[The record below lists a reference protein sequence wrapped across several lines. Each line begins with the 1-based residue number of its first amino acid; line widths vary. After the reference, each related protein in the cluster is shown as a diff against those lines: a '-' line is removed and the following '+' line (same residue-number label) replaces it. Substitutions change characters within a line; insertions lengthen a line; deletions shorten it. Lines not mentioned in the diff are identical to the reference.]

1 VLRYTSLAMRLRR
14 CDRYLLEQ
22 MLGPFLLALAG
33 LTLFIVLNI
42 ILRLSDLMVDRGIGL
57 LQLLRLLVY
66 QLPELISWAIP
77 MGTLF
82 AVFLGLGRLEHDR
95 EIMAF
100 ESIGIPLRR
109 ILLPLLVAGLA
120 LSISNFAIYNWAMPA
135 SKQAS
140 ARVYREIVFAQS
152 LPRIAT
158 NTFFKGPENQTFY
171 VRQYDSEDGS
181 IRDIEIYD
189 VSGQLYPQ
197 AEAHVT
203 ILTAP
208 YGIWSGEIWRLD
220 SGRVY
225 GFNREGV
232 LTYSGEFAEMTIP
245 VEQAANLIW
254 NQSQVPA
261 EMGVGELR
269 ERIVRAAES
278 GLPTNELRVELH
290 QRFAL
295 PLASVVFIL
304 VGGAVS
310 LMFGSRSRATGII
323 VGLVLIGIW
332 QGALLWSQAL
342 GRRGAMN
349 PALAAWVP
357 DLLFLLVGLVLFL
370 RVDHLASRDLW
381 NRIQRKLPF
390 LTTL

>member
-1 VLRYTSLAMRLRR
+1 MRLRR
-14 CDRYLLEQ
+14 CDRYLLRQ
-22 MLGPFLLALAG
+22 MLGPFLIALSG
-33 LTLFIVLNI
+33 LTLFIMLNI

-57 LQLLRLLVY
+57 LQLLRLLIY

-77 MGTLF
+77 MGALF
-82 AVFLGLGRLEHDR
+82 AVFLGLGRMEHDR
-95 EIMAF
+95 EIMAL
-100 ESIGIPLRR
+100 ESIGVPLRR
-109 ILLPLLVAGLA
+109 ILIPLLVAGLV
-120 LSISNFAIYNWAMPA
+120 LGGLNFVIYNWAMPA
-135 SKQAS
+135 SKQAFHR
-140 ARVYREIVFAQS
+140 AYREIFFAQS

-181 IRDIEIYD
+181 IRGIEIYD

-197 AEAHVT
+197 AEAHKT
-203 ILTAP
+203 IITAP
-208 YGIWSGEIWRLD
+208 TGNWTGEVWQLD
-220 SGRVY
+220 EGRVY
-225 GFNREGV
+225 GFDRDGV
-232 LTYSGEFAEMTIP
+232 LSYSGTFAELFIP
-245 VEQAANLIW
+245 VAQTADLIW
-254 NQSQVPA
+254 NQSKVPA
-261 EMGVGELR
+261 EMSVGELLHR
-269 ERIVRAAES
+269 LRLASES
-278 GLPTNELRVELH
+278 GLSTSELLVELH

-295 PLASVVFIL
+295 PLANVVFIL

-349 PALAAWVP
+349 PALAAWLP
-357 DLLFLLVGLVLFL
+357 DLIFLLVGVVLFF

-381 NRIQRKLPF
+381 SRLRRKLPF
-390 LTTL
+390 LSGA

>member
-1 VLRYTSLAMRLRR
+1 
-14 CDRYLLEQ
+14 
-22 MLGPFLLALAG
+22 
-33 LTLFIVLNI
+33 
-42 ILRLSDLMVDRGIGL
+42 
-57 LQLLRLLVY
+57 
-66 QLPELISWAIP
+66 
-77 MGTLF
+77 
-82 AVFLGLGRLEHDR
+82 
-95 EIMAF
+95 
-100 ESIGIPLRR
+100 
-109 ILLPLLVAGLA
+109 
-120 LSISNFAIYNWAMPA
+120 
-135 SKQAS
+135 
-140 ARVYREIVFAQS
+140 
-152 LPRIAT
+152 
-158 NTFFKGPENQTFY
+158 
-171 VRQYDSEDGS
+171 
-181 IRDIEIYD
+181 
-189 VSGQLYPQ
+189 
-197 AEAHVT
+197 
-203 ILTAP
+203 
-208 YGIWSGEIWRLD
+208 
-220 SGRVY
+220 VY